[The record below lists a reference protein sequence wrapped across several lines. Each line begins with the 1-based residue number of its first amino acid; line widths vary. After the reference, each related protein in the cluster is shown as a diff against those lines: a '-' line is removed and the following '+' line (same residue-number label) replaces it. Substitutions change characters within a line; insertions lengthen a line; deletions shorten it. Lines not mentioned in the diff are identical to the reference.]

1 MNPTRALLFALCLS
15 GCSFFGKQAP
25 LHPRFYDPEPHASG
39 GSARPE
45 GGKSVRLGHVV
56 GASHLRER
64 IAFHASQHE
73 LGFYDKRRWTER
85 PENYVRREL
94 ARELF
99 ERRGLT
105 QVVSGSAPTLEL
117 ELTDF
122 SELRQPKHAVRIEAR
137 VLLVDARNVRFEHT
151 FTVELP
157 IQASEDDD
165 FATVPGAMGQA
176 LSQLVSQVGERVSS
190 ELPAN
195 PPPLPPPL

>member
-1 MNPTRALLFALCLS
+1 MNPTRALLLALCLS

-25 LHPRFYDPEPHASG
+25 LHPRFYDPEPHPSG
-39 GSARPE
+39 GSVRAE
-45 GGKSVRLGHVV
+45 GSKSVRLGHVV

-73 LGFYDKRRWTER
+73 LGFYDQRRWTER
-85 PENYVRREL
+85 PENYLRREL

-105 QVVSGSAPTLEL
+105 QVVSGSAATLEL

-122 SELRQPKHAVRIEAR
+122 SELRQPEHAVRIQAH

-157 IQASEDDD
+157 VQASEGDP
-165 FATVPGAMGQA
+165 FAAVPGTMGQA
-176 LSQLVSQVGERVSS
+176 LSQLVSEVGERVNS
-190 ELPAN
+190 ELPAD
-195 PPPLPPPL
+195 PPPLPPPS